1 MKNLQPIS
9 PKVLWLLAILS
20 LNFSQWSCSSGSNA
34 AKEIGS
40 QNPVA
45 GGPQNDSDALPDD
58 GPFKSWKYEWESD
71 VSDARLKPCAAGKPF
86 ANGKCWDEVHFSSE
100 SISLKNPGESFTF
113 LEAGKALT
121 PFILEHYVFSAVD
134 GGDFILLNERI
145 ANINSKTG
153 LWQQYWFL
161 PMKIRVS
168 KTGDYR
174 DISKSV
180 FLAAEFS
187 LVSSYSETRTD
198 QFGFPELT
206 FFKGSISLCSKNLPL
221 PVTVGAIESACNPV
235 PGSSEPY
242 FIESPYG
249 RASFSPEVLKT
260 TLLERRA
267 TSFSIGNTYGLRG

>member
-1 MKNLQPIS
+1 MKIFQVKNHQILALLGI
-9 PKVLWLLAILS
+9 VLFS
-20 LNFSQWSCSSGSNA
+20 FSQLSCSSGSNS
-34 AKEIGS
+34 AKRIEN
-40 QNPVA
+40 QVPVA
-45 GGPQNDSDALPDD
+45 GGPQNDSDDVPED
-58 GPFKSWKYEWESD
+58 GPYKSWKYEWESD
-71 VSDARLKPCAAGKPF
+71 VSDAKLKPCEAGKPF

-121 PFILEHYVFSAVD
+121 PFILEHYAFSGVD
-134 GGDFILLNERI
+134 GADFILLNERI

-168 KTGDYR
+168 KTGDFR
-174 DISKSV
+174 DLSKSV

-206 FFKGSISLCSKNLPL
+206 FFKGSISLCSKILPL

-235 PGSSEPY
+235 PGSSESY

-249 RASFSPEVLKT
+249 RASFSAEDLKT

-267 TSFSIGNTYGLRG
+267 TSFSIGNTNGLRG